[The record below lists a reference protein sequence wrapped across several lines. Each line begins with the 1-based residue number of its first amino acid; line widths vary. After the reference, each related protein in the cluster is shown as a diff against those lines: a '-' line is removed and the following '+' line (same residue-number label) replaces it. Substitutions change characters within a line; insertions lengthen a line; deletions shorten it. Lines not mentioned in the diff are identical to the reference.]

1 MGITAKSLSAVENWI
16 TIFNQSGLEGL
27 MTKKRG
33 TAPNALLTREQKDK
47 IAEVTANNK
56 PNGVG
61 LTGEFWNIP
70 RLRMLVKKKFGKEYQ
85 SDESYRR
92 LLHFCGLSYQKVE
105 FVDKR
110 RDEQKA
116 VEFKKMLQTRLKK
129 GAMSMWW

>member
-1 MGITAKSLSAVENWI
+1 
-16 TIFNQSGLEGL
+16 

-33 TAPNALLTREQKDK
+33 TAPNALLAREQKDR
-47 IAEVTANNK
+47 IAKTIANNK
-56 PNGVG
+56 PNEVG
-61 LTGEFWNIP
+61 LAGEFWNIP
-70 RLRMLVKKKFGKEYQ
+70 RLRILVKKEFGKEYQ

-92 LLHFCGLSYQKVE
+92 LLHYCGLSYQKVE

-116 VEFKKMLQTRLKK
+116 AEFKKRLHQRLKK